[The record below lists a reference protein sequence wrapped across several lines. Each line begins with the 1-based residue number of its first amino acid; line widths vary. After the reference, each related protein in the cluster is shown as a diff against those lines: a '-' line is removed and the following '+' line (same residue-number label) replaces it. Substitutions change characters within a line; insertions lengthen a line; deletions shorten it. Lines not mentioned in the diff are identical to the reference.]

1 MKKTTVTA
9 VIAAGLICMSL
20 ASCTDNKNPGTT
32 VDRAPLNSTIGIQPE
47 KAHFT
52 FLEHNQESPLTLQS
66 SDKQTLYISS
76 SAEKASFVAENRADR
91 PSAKKINE
99 VLTQAYGSNKKLFDS
114 LADALDAY
122 FSQENPDLTTFPWES
137 KIDYSCMRNDG
148 KAISVLETIEMSYA
162 GEVDNSICTSYNF
175 DPATG
180 DLIKQV
186 FYSADDKESFDL
198 ADDAMYKKLVAKY
211 GEETI
216 SYENVSSSF
225 VELAEEC
232 WYFTENGIQI
242 IFNPGSI
249 APASAGVLDLEY
261 TAEELP
267 ELAQKYFN

>member
-1 MKKTTVTA
+1 
-9 VIAAGLICMSL
+9 
-20 ASCTDNKNPGTT
+20 
-32 VDRAPLNSTIGIQPE
+32 
-47 KAHFT
+47 
-52 FLEHNQESPLTLQS
+52 
-66 SDKQTLYISS
+66 
-76 SAEKASFVAENRADR
+76 
-91 PSAKKINE
+91 
-99 VLTQAYGSNKKLFDS
+99 
-114 LADALDAY
+114 
-122 FSQENPDLTTFPWES
+122 
-137 KIDYSCMRNDG
+137 MRNDG

-186 FYSADDKESFDL
+186 FYSADDKESFDS
-198 ADDAMYKKLVAKY
+198 ADDSMYKKLIAKY